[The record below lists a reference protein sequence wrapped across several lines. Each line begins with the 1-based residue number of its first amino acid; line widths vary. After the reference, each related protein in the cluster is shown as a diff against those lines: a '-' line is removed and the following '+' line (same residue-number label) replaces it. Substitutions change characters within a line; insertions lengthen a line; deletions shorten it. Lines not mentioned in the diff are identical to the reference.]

1 VPALTPARLKLP
13 ALVIT
18 VLAIACLALAA
29 HAAVTGG
36 FWPVDHWVDDH
47 LDTDRGHPLQ
57 SVIAG
62 VSVLGSGE
70 ATFAALA
77 VLALVSIRAGRLR
90 RPAGAVALALGAGM
104 LVELTLKH
112 TLHHPGP
119 PSRNSD
125 HVLSLI
131 HLDTPYSFP
140 SGHTIRILLVA
151 VVVAAMAQGRTRLA
165 AVVIAIPVAAAVLF
179 SRLALGE
186 HWFSD
191 VVGGVL
197 VALALAPPLW
207 LAAARTS

>member
-1 VPALTPARLKLP
+1 MPALTPTRQKLP
-13 ALVIT
+13 AIVIT
-18 VLAIACLALAA
+18 VMAIACLALAA

-36 FWPVDHWVDDH
+36 FWPVDHWTDDH
-47 LDTDRGHPLQ
+47 LDTDRGHPVQ
-57 SVIAG
+57 PVIAG

-77 VLALVSIRAGRLR
+77 VIALVAIRARWLR
-90 RPAGAVALALGAGM
+90 RPVSAVAIALGAGL

-112 TLHHPGP
+112 TLNHRGP
-119 PSRNSD
+119 PSRSSD

-140 SGHTIRILLVA
+140 SGHTIRIVLVA
-151 VVVAAMAQGRTRLA
+151 VAVVAIAHGRGRGA
-165 AVVIAIPVAAAVLF
+165 AVAIALPVVAAVLF

-197 VALALAPPLW
+197 VALALAPALW
-207 LAAARTS
+207 LAAARAP

>member
-1 VPALTPARLKLP
+1 M
-13 ALVIT
+13 VIT
-18 VLAIACLALAA
+18 LTAIACLVLAA

-36 FWPVDHWVDDH
+36 FWPVDHWTDDH

-57 SVIAG
+57 SMIAD
-62 VSVLGSGE
+62 VSLLGSGE

-77 VLALVSIRAGRLR
+77 VLAVVAIRARWLR
-90 RPAGAVALALGAGM
+90 RPFGALAIALGAG
-104 LVELTLKH
+104 LLIELTLKH

-119 PSRNSD
+119 PSRSSD

-140 SGHTIRILLVA
+140 SGHTIRIVLVA
-151 VVVAAMAQGRTRLA
+151 VAAVAIAHGRARAATVAAAF
-165 AVVIAIPVAAAVLF
+165 AVVAAVLF

-197 VALALAPPLW
+197 VALALAPALW
-207 LAAARTS
+207 LAAVRTP

>member
-1 VPALTPARLKLP
+1 MVMMVT
-13 ALVIT
+13 
-18 VLAIACLALAA
+18 AIACLALAA

-36 FWPVDHWVDDH
+36 FWPVDHWTDDH
-47 LDTDRGHPLQ
+47 LDTDRGHPVQ

-70 ATFAALA
+70 VIFAAVA
-77 VLALVSIRAGRLR
+77 VLAVVALRARWLR
-90 RPAGAVALALGAGM
+90 RPVGAVAIALGAG
-104 LVELTLKH
+104 LLIELTLKH

-119 PSRNSD
+119 PSRSSD
-125 HVLSLI
+125 HVLGLI

-140 SGHTIRILLVA
+140 SGHTIRIVLVA
-151 VVVAAMAQGRTRLA
+151 VAVVAIAHGRARVA
-165 AVVIAIPVAAAVLF
+165 AVAIAIPVVAAVLF

-197 VALALAPPLW
+197 VALAMAPALW
-207 LAAARTS
+207 LAAVRAP